1 MKKIIFNSLTVA
13 FCLAILGS
21 CNKDEISIEKNE
33 STAWEIDKKIVDDDI
48 RTRIGYDP
56 RFDYVTPTTSEVVAP
71 MLTLEGFTFAD
82 KNTRTLE
89 VKLTKASDKDVTVS
103 LMYDASLFSKI
114 AGNYSGYEL
123 GDASLAE
130 IATTQ
135 KTIAAGTT
143 TTTFEIKVTNQ
154 STFNKKVILPFAV
167 KASNNEFVKTLS
179 GKDYFVVRIYPK
191 ALTFDTANKKIIKEA
206 VLKAGKAEL
215 TNKVVNVAITSS
227 DAIGTPI
234 SLGLER
240 DNSLLTSGTLAP
252 ENIVG
257 TISKVDFKD
266 KTSATISFT
275 LQNIESI
282 SAKGTYVVPFKLMA
296 YDASGMGHKVL
307 DTPIL
312 LNIEVGDEG
321 IPTDNEVEV
330 STDYSVTMM
339 NSSKYSF
346 ETNYM
351 PGHVEKMHDGNL
363 YGNPWW
369 IDTSID
375 EDSDD
380 SPYVYVHFTSKT
392 LINGIRITQN
402 TSEKRIGQVFIY
414 AVTDEGSYI
423 HQGTY
428 DASGSQKPRFLYIK
442 FKKPIKASKLYL
454 AYFRNSDNQY
464 IDINEMQFF

>member
-1 MKKIIFNSLTVA
+1 
-13 FCLAILGS
+13 
-21 CNKDEISIEKNE
+21 
-33 STAWEIDKKIVDDDI
+33 
-48 RTRIGYDP
+48 
-56 RFDYVTPTTSEVVAP
+56 
-71 MLTLEGFTFAD
+71 MLTLEGFTLAD

-103 LMYDASLFSKI
+103 LMYDASLFNKI

-154 STFNKKVILPFAV
+154 SSFNKKVIIPFAV

-191 ALTFDTANKKIIKEA
+191 NLTFDTANKKVIKEA
-206 VLKAGKAEL
+206 TLKDGKAEL
-215 TNKVVNVAITSS
+215 TNKVVNIAITSS

-240 DNSLLTSGTLAP
+240 DNSLITTGTLAP
-252 ENIVG
+252 ENVVG
-257 TISKVDFKD
+257 TINKVDFKD
-266 KTSATISFT
+266 KTSGTVSFT

-296 YDASGMGHKVL
+296 YDASGTGHKVL

-321 IPTDNEVEV
+321 IPTDNDVEV

-339 NSSKYSF
+339 DRSKYSF

-351 PGHVEKMHDGNL
+351 PDHIQKMHDGNL

-392 LINGIRITQN
+392 VINGIRITQN
-402 TSEKRIGQVFIY
+402 TTEKRIGQVFIY
-414 AVTDEGSYI
+414 AVTDEGAFV

-454 AYFRNSDNQY
+454 GYFRNTDNQY